1 MNKFKQS
8 FTLVELMIVIA
19 ILAILSA
26 IVIFALNPAR
36 LFDNFRDSKRV
47 TDISSI
53 NKAIVFMESWNQSGI
68 TYGTTTNVYISL
80 PDSSSTCSSYTL
92 PTLPTGYTYY
102 CSNATNY
109 KNTDGTG
116 WIPINF
122 TVEGS
127 NRYLSSLPVDPVNN
141 NSFFYTYYSGGSYE
155 LTAIL
160 ANPNKNSIDDEGSL
174 TSTFEIGSPNRTWN
188 TPLQRDKG
196 LVLYYNFN
204 EASGNAQDMSG
215 NGYTGTL
222 NGPVRQTLVG
232 TDQSMYYDASSSD
245 YISTPSF
252 AIPNTGILTIE
263 AWMKSV
269 GADKYQFILSDA
281 SYNEMSGFIYM
292 DRPVNTNSLLYL
304 YANGTVSAESLFTNF
319 FQSLDNQWLHIVIV
333 CDYTNKIGKAYRNGV
348 QFGTTQNLTGVP
360 VFPSVG
366 RVKYI
371 GAYSSGAYKI
381 TDGSLDEVRIYNR
394 GLSAEEISAQ
404 YTSTKGHYGY

>member
-1 MNKFKQS
+1 MQKKS

-36 LFDNFRDSKRV
+36 LFDNFRDSRRV

-68 TYGTTTNVYISL
+68 TYGTSTNVYISL
-80 PDSSSTCSSYTL
+80 PDSSSTCSTYSL
-92 PTLPTGYTYY
+92 PTLPTGYNYY
-102 CSNATNY
+102 CSSPTTY

-122 TVEGS
+122 TVVGS
-127 NRYLSSLPVDPVNN
+127 NRYLSSLPIDPVNN

-160 ANPNKNSIDDEGSL
+160 SNPNKNSINDEGSL
-174 TSTFEIGSPNRTWN
+174 TSTFEIGSPNRTFN

-196 LVLYYNFN
+196 LVLYYDFN
-204 EASGNAQDMSG
+204 EVSGNAQDHSG

-232 TDQSMYYDASSSD
+232 TDQAMYYDASASD

-252 AIPNTGILTIE
+252 AIPDTGILTVE
-263 AWMKSV
+263 AWMKSKIQ
-269 GADKYQFILSDA
+269 ASIYQSIISD
-281 SYNEMSGFIYM
+281 YNENPTIGFLWIF
-292 DRPVNTNSLLYL
+292 RAINSDNIVIEYS
-304 YANGTVSAESLFTNF
+304 NGTISTSTGYSNF
-319 FQSLDNQWLHIVIV
+319 FQNLDNQWIHIVIV
-333 CDYTNKIGKAYRNGV
+333 SDYTTKTMKAYRNGV
-348 QFGTTQNLTGVP
+348 QFGNTISLTGIP
-360 VFPSVG
+360 QFPSTNKAKFMG
-366 RVKYI
+366 SYDLTRHKL
-371 GAYSSGAYKI
+371 

-404 YTSTKGHYGY
+404 YTNTKSRYGQ